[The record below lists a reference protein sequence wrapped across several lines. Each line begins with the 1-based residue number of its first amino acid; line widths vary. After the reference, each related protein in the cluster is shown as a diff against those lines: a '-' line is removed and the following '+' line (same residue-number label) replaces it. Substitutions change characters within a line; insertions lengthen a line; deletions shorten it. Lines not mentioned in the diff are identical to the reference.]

1 VGGTGNAVCCKLRA
15 GHPGR
20 PMTAN
25 PLWLVNL
32 SVVVSA
38 AVIVAYMGY
47 DAAWLQVDLPG

>member
-1 VGGTGNAVCCKLRA
+1 
-15 GHPGR
+15 
-20 PMTAN
+20 MTAN